1 MEVRL
6 VFLGEYSMDAD
17 ADGMWIQIA
26 GSAGS
31 AGKLSIVG
39 GIWHKAWHYYFLT
52 KLPPEWGS

>member
-39 GIWHKAWHYYFLT
+39 GIWHKAWHYYFL
-52 KLPPEWGS
+52 